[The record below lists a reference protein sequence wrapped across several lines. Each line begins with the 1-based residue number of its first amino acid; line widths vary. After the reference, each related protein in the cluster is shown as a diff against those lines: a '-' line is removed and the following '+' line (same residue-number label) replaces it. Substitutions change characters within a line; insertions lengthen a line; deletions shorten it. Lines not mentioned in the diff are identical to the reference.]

1 MPVHESEDSNTN
13 TRMTAASQKINS
25 GNYKKKDDE
34 ALNLDKFMSRA
45 GPVVEALIDENSMIH
60 FQLNKQE
67 AAKHTAVELKNTL
80 RIPEEILILLGK
92 EGQMAQVEKIGAV
105 HMFET
110 MPQAKCAIAYE
121 IDSP

>member
-60 FQLNKQE
+60 F
-67 AAKHTAVELKNTL
+67 
-80 RIPEEILILLGK
+80 
-92 EGQMAQVEKIGAV
+92 
-105 HMFET
+105 
-110 MPQAKCAIAYE
+110 
-121 IDSP
+121 